1 MVSSGWLLWLQKVQL
16 SGKIAECIYGLM
28 SLQIKLLL
36 ITSYYNISFLSER
49 MVTILTLASVGILSF
64 GAFGPVIFGTCF
76 TQLLWP
82 GGDTHVQVGQSFHL
96 IRMSPKWGALGMSY
110 TGVGPPE

>member
-1 MVSSGWLLWLQKVQL
+1 
-16 SGKIAECIYGLM
+16 M

-82 GGDTHVQVGQSFHL
+82 GGDTHVQVAQSFHL
-96 IRMSPKWGALGMSY
+96 IRMSPK
-110 TGVGPPE
+110 